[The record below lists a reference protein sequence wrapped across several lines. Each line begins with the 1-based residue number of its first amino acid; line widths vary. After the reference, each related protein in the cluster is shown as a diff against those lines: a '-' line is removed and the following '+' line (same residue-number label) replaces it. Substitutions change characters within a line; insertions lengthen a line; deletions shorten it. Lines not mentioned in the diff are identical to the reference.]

1 VRRSAVL
8 AISTLGVV
16 AGGIVGSVAL
26 ATPAAAATAPAPTK
40 IATNTYIR
48 ANSASV
54 TQYDQVGLWGRVL
67 YNSGRRA
74 VIDQPVQLQL
84 HSGTTWRT
92 VAFAS
97 ADRTGYVRYAVT
109 PTRTGTYRMYYAGHK
124 GFSSSLSGNLLVTV
138 KPATRASRVLAVAA
152 SKVGDWY
159 SFGSAGPTTFDCS
172 GLTLYAYR
180 SVGVSLPH
188 NANAQL
194 GYGRAE
200 TRAQAHPGD
209 LMIFVSG
216 GFGYHAAIYA
226 GNGYMYDAPHPG
238 ATVGRH
244 KISSSNVV
252 FRRLV

>member
-1 VRRSAVL
+1 M
-8 AISTLGVV
+8 
-16 AGGIVGSVAL
+16 
-26 ATPAAAATAPAPTK
+26 
-40 IATNTYIR
+40 
-48 ANSASV
+48 
-54 TQYDQVGLWGRVL
+54 
-67 YNSGRRA
+67 
-74 VIDQPVQLQL
+74 IDQPVQLQL

-109 PTRTGTYRMYYAGHK
+109 PTRTGTYRMYYAGHN
-124 GFSSSLSGNLLVTV
+124 GFRSSVSGNLLITA
-138 KPATRASRVLAVAA
+138 KPATRASRVLAAAA

-159 SFGSAGPTTFDCS
+159 VFGAAGPTVFDCS

-180 SVGVSLPH
+180 TVGITLPH
-188 NANAQL
+188 NADAQL
-194 GYGRAE
+194 SYGRAE
-200 TRAQAHPGD
+200 SWAQARPGD
-209 LMIFVSG
+209 LIIFVSG

-244 KISSSNVV
+244 KIWSSDVV